1 MSARGVRTE
10 CLGPREAFHDAMPCE
25 FVCPDVHEYPG
36 LRDCCHTCTYF
47 IHGACIAPRGLSF
60 FPRVMWRIAR
70 EA

>member
-1 MSARGVRTE
+1 MGCEYE
-10 CLGPREAFHDAMPCE
+10 CEGEHE
-25 FVCPDVHEYPG
+25 FVG

-47 IHGACIAPRGLSF
+47 FGGKCHAPRAFGF